1 LYLAPLSHVDRF
13 AQKTTSK
20 HHHHHCSFA
29 SKLFSKHSKHYD
41 NLFSNTTNHFK
52 QQHTQTGVQSTHDEF
67 TGRIQKGA
75 DFSGEGDFDGNGHG
89 THVAGSA
96 AGRTYGVAKGA
107 YIGTYAKRR
116 RRR

>member
-1 LYLAPLSHVDRF
+1 MLF
-13 AQKTTSK
+13 ALNYFPNIQ
-20 HHHHHCSFA
+20 
-29 SKLFSKHSKHYD
+29 
-41 NLFSNTTNHFK
+41 NTTTIYSPTLQTILNNN
-52 QQHTQTGVQSTHDEF
+52 TQTGVQSTHDEF
-67 TGRIQKGA
+67 TGRIQNGA

-116 RRR
+116 RRRRR